1 MSSSA
6 NTAKKRLTKP
16 APAPA
21 KQKQKQGKAKPR
33 STQKVTTS
41 DAEDDSASA
50 GYSESASASGSASD
64 SAPGSEEEEEGKEEE
79 EEGKEEEEEEEEE
92 DTSAPSESDDEYH
105 PPVDFVRLPPPVPSS
120 RNPFSSKNLAGKELW
135 LISAPVSAPLSKLG
149 SVNAAD
155 VLDNAQVLG
164 TSSGRMFSVR
174 ETDEGA
180 GVQVLV
186 PNGRGGYL
194 LGGKKIT
201 KSVQFFETLP
211 DRGPEKRSEE
221 VIAKSVRAQPNGLK
235 MRFKPM
241 GYVGN
246 QDEDGMPD
254 AVEPEALEPVRK
266 KRRESGEE
274 GGFIRVKG
282 EHGERKHKSKK
293 NRKETLP

>member
-21 KQKQKQGKAKPR
+21 KQKQKQQKAKPR
-33 STQKVTTS
+33 STQKVTAS
-41 DAEDDSASA
+41 DIDEDSTSA
-50 GYSESASASGSASD
+50 GSSESASAFDSASD
-64 SAPGSEEEEEGKEEE
+64 SASDSTSDSTSDSD
-79 EEGKEEEEEEEEE
+79 EEEEEE
-92 DTSAPSESDDEYH
+92 TSASVESDEEYC
-105 PPVDFVRLPPPVPSS
+105 PPTNFLRLPPPSPSG

-135 LISAPVSAPLSKLG
+135 LISAPASAPLSKLG

-155 VLDNAQVLG
+155 VLENARVLG

-186 PNGRGGYL
+186 PDGRGGYL
-194 LGGKKIT
+194 FGGKGIT
-201 KSVQFFETLP
+201 KSIQFFETLP
-211 DRGPEKRSEE
+211 DREALEKRRER
-221 VIAKSVRAQPNGLK
+221 VVAKSVRAQPDGLK

-241 GYVGN
+241 GYVGD

-266 KRRESGEE
+266 KKRRESREGE
-274 GGFIRVKG
+274 GSVGVKG
-282 EHGERKHKSKK
+282 EKEEHRERKHKSKK
-293 NRKETLP
+293 NRKEILS